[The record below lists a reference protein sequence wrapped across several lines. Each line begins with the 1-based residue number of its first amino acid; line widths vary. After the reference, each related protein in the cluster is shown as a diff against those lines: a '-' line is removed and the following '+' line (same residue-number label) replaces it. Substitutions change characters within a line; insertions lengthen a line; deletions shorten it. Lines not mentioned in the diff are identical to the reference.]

1 MVLTK
6 AAAMQLLLGLLP
18 AAGFTR
24 ISPAQHAARSAPF
37 RLPQLRQ
44 SKRDIFEVCH
54 LDEEGNITN
63 CEVVEKGRLPLQF
76 GYDNAMRLLNDP
88 SMREEEIVFSMPYED
103 ARTGTNETAFTL
115 SNIHRCIEE
124 DICELSDEVLL
135 RALGPDAEEQ
145 IAAREEAGNIE
156 EAVAADTATVETKL
170 HVHFGAGRLGMGLV
184 VPAIAAT
191 GVPFAVVQRP
201 KKRWQELWMSPH
213 ELDELDLC
221 INDGVVA
228 HRVRVVNS
236 NDMPDF
242 LPPQTLVFGGADEET
257 KQLAGR
263 ATTLSCSLGAAMAK
277 VMAPLLKDLPK
288 VPIQE
293 QPVLYCCENDHAAVA
308 RLSRTLAGRVRVVDC
323 MVDRVCTGRRIT
335 KQGVHVDA
343 EPWKGAIV
351 VLEPGLENVP
361 FSDEIA
367 VVPRTDREAQYL
379 SERKFSLVNGMHTV
393 LAFMT
398 LGRNFDPH
406 ALGEREYL
414 LSKYSRMSPDEQRR
428 VEAWRAARVAKLIA
442 EFGTKNLMTW
452 HGAETREEAWDAL
465 LEYSDE
471 VLHERFSKVDDVVSR
486 VLGGGVANRWL
497 TRLKPVEEWMKN
509 PAPTTK
515 KRMTHDQGE
524 IQAFLSYALQRDA
537 AARGETLDEELQDP
551 AACEESVMNEI
562 SALVKESKQF
572 CKRELAITHKS
583 LIQKQRKFGGK
594 MNSPLVQAEKKKE
607 QEEDAAREAAAAAAA
622 AALSKPKQPQ
632 H

>member
-406 ALGEREYL
+406 ALGQPSPNPNPNPSLHRNLNHSLRTSTGL
-414 LSKYSRMSPDEQRR
+414 LR
-428 VEAWRAARVAKLIA
+428 VGVRGRVS
-442 EFGTKNLMTW
+442 G
-452 HGAETREEAWDAL
+452 L
-465 LEYSDE
+465 LRG
-471 VLHERFSKVDDVVSR
+471 LLR
-486 VLGGGVANRWL
+486 LGMPFHPRPW
-497 TRLKPVEEWMKN
+497 P
-509 PAPTTK
+509 
-515 KRMTHDQGE
+515 
-524 IQAFLSYALQRDA
+524 
-537 AARGETLDEELQDP
+537 
-551 AACEESVMNEI
+551 
-562 SALVKESKQF
+562 
-572 CKRELAITHKS
+572 
-583 LIQKQRKFGGK
+583 
-594 MNSPLVQAEKKKE
+594 
-607 QEEDAAREAAAAAAA
+607 
-622 AALSKPKQPQ
+622 
-632 H
+632 